1 MNSAIRKA
9 GSWRRIVGNQE
20 SILEH
25 VRAQASAEIDSSS
38 GPFANEDSPSC
49 TAIQNATTVW
59 LTLEQIQL
67 VGVLLLFGSGVFLR
81 KSL

>member
-1 MNSAIRKA
+1 VFFDYETRWRILFGAVASLSAGASTGRPSLTTPIA
-9 GSWRRIVGNQE
+9 EFEVPE
-20 SILEH
+20 S
-25 VRAQASAEIDSSS
+25 
-38 GPFANEDSPSC
+38 SPQ
-49 TAIQNATTVW
+49 TTTVW